1 VSEASEPVSDASEI
15 ELADLSLA
23 GSLRHFAE
31 HAEGGTV
38 EQRDGLLL
46 FAGAHPYPGA
56 YCNGVLRLD
65 RATSA
70 QATLEGAREFFAPRR
85 RGFALWVRGHAD
97 RDLAVAAAERDL
109 FERPP
114 PGGMPGM
121 VCTVPV
127 DRPVVPA
134 GASIERV
141 SDLSMAQRYL
151 LVVAEAYGMEGLTPE
166 LAAGIFFTPGSALAE
181 NAVAVLATLEGR
193 PAAGAMTIVLDGTAG
208 LYWAATAPWARGRG
222 LGAACA
228 GFATHAGF
236 ELGAHIAALQAS
248 QLGSAMWS
256 GLGFVEVT
264 RYRRFLAA
272 ATGGGRA

>member
-1 VSEASEPVSDASEI
+1 VSDASEI

-46 FAGAHPYPGA
+46 FAGGHPYPGA

-70 QATLEGAREFFAPRR
+70 QATLEAARAFFAPRR
-85 RGFALWVRGHAD
+85 RGYALWVRAHAD
-97 RDLAVAAAERDL
+97 RDLAVAAEERNF

-121 VCTVPV
+121 VCTAPV
-127 DRPVVPA
+127 EPPVVPA
-134 GASIERV
+134 GASIEHV
-141 SDLSMAQRYL
+141 TDLRTAQRYL
-151 LVVAEAYGMEGLTPE
+151 RVVAEAYGMEGLTPE
-166 LAAGIFFTPGSALAE
+166 LAAGIFFTPRSALAE
-181 NAVAVLATLEGR
+181 NTVAVLATLGGR
-193 PAAGAMTIVLDGTAG
+193 PAAGAMAIVLDGTAG

-228 GFATHAGF
+228 RLATHAGF
-236 ELGAHIAALQAS
+236 ELGARTAALQAS

-256 GLGFVEVT
+256 GLGFAEVT
-264 RYRRFLAA
+264 RYRRFLVPAS
-272 ATGGGRA
+272 GGGRA